1 MMPSNKHDTVWATQG
16 KDKNYEHYRLSKSD
30 TSKVLRDWVDDAYF
44 KKNLA
49 QFLDKDFVH
58 NLQDEDFFGRLWELE
73 LAEWFMISGLEMVAT
88 NSKGPDFCLKLSDDS
103 KIWIEAT
110 LARSDEDL
118 EEIWRKAIASKGKL
132 YETPRQETALRYS
145 TSLVGKANKIKEKY
159 SDLISKD
166 DYVLIAV
173 SAFSPGSLRS
183 DIDLFMLSVL
193 PIEHQVIY
201 FTTDGSS
208 LDDQVP
214 RPTHTS
220 VSEYTKKS
228 GSKVKKEFLFPGNHF
243 PFIDGVLFS
252 EASNLQQLLGTFST
266 SFDETTNRPHVFANY
281 AGKALPSELT
291 DHFYSHKFVNNG
303 EMASLVM
310 EDPTAS

>member
-1 MMPSNKHDTVWATQG
+1 MSEKKVRQIWDTKG
-16 KDKNYEHYRLSKSD
+16 KDKFFEHYRLSKSD
-30 TSKVLRDWVDDAYF
+30 TSKALRDWVDEAYY

-49 QFLDKDFVH
+49 QFLDKDFLH
-58 NLQDEDFFGRLWELE
+58 DLQEEDFFGRLWELE
-73 LAEWFMISGLEMVAT
+73 LAEWFTIAGFKMIAT
-88 NSKGPDFCLKLSDDS
+88 NGKGPDFRLKLSDGS
-103 KIWIEAT
+103 TVWIEAT
-110 LARSDEDL
+110 LARADEDL
-118 EEIWRKAIASKGKL
+118 EEIWRKAMASKGKL

-145 TSLVGKANKIKEKY
+145 TSLVGKANKIREKY
-159 SDLISKD
+159 SYLISED

-201 FTTDGSS
+201 FTTDGNT
-208 LDDQVP
+208 LDDLVP

-266 SFDETTNRPHVFANY
+266 SFDDTTNRPHVFANY
-281 AGKALPSELT
+281 AGKALPSEFT

-303 EMASLVM
+303 EMASLIM
-310 EDPTAS
+310 EDPTLS